1 MYYTYMIRCRNNSI
15 YTGITTDLN
24 RRFSEHKEKG
34 EKGAKYTHT
43 NDVVEFV
50 AAWKSKDRVSAS
62 RLEYWIKRLSKM
74 QKEELVKDDSLFS
87 KYLGKKLDSINYE
100 RILF

>member
-50 AAWKSKDRVSAS
+50 AAWKSQDRVSATK
-62 RLEYWIKRLSKM
+62 LEYWIKRLNKN
-74 QKEELVKDDSLFS
+74 QKEELVQDNSTFDNL
-87 KYLGKKLDSINYE
+87 LGKKLECTNYE

>member
-43 NDVVEFV
+43 NEVVEFV
-50 AAWKSKDRVSAS
+50 AAWKSQDRVSATK
-62 RLEYWIKRLSKM
+62 LEYWIKRLNKS
-74 QKEELVKDDSLFS
+74 QKEELVQDNSTFDNL
-87 KYLGKKLDSINYE
+87 LGKKLESINYE